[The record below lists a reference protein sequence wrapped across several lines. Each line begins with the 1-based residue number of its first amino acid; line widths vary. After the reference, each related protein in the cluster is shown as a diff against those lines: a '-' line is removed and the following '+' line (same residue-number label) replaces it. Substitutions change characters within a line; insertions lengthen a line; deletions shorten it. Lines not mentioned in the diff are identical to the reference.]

1 MLYIE
6 NKYKK
11 LSGVNLNRKHGG
23 ANAFKDLSGS
33 GGNKKRFKGTYYLVD
48 KSK

>member
-23 ANAFKDLSGS
+23 GNSFKDLNSG
-33 GGNKKRFKGTYYLVD
+33 GGNKKRFKETYYLVD
-48 KSK
+48 KNG